1 MTIENL
7 SATQAMQDAIKV
19 RRLAKATIS
28 NALVIGSGEIEDLVD
43 LTDSTDDADAG
54 TVVNVTK
61 GATNVGRD
69 TNPGNPAGATVNIAD
84 GNAGCP
90 TDIFGWTGYS
100 L

>member
-7 SATQAMQDAIKV
+7 AENQAMQDAIKV
-19 RRLAKATIS
+19 RRLAKATIN
-28 NALVIGSGEIEDLVD
+28 NALVLGSGLIEQLVD
-43 LTDSTDDADAG
+43 LTDSKDNAADG

-61 GATNVGRD
+61 GATNVEED
-69 TNPGNPAGATVNIAD
+69 TNSNNPAGATVNIAA

-90 TDIFGWTGYS
+90 TDIFGWTGYA